1 MSAPSPANMPG
12 AQEKA
17 EQTERAA
24 SLEQARAENAT
35 LRAEVN
41 AYKHRDRIAETV
53 KKHPFKLGGGFSYDA
68 ESIPQDLDDEAFAE
82 AIARQRDLILRNMP
96 SRTRYQPD
104 QGRCMEVHTG
114 YDPLRAMMD
123 GAE

>member
-1 MSAPSPANMPG
+1 MPG

-17 EQTERAA
+17 AEVT
-24 SLEQARAENAT
+24 LEQARAENAT

-53 KKHPFKLGGGFSYDA
+53 KKNPLKLGGGFDYDTD
-68 ESIPQDLDDEAFAE
+68 SIPLDLDDSALED
-82 AIARQRDLILRNMP
+82 AIARQRAMILRNMP
-96 SRTRYQPD
+96 GRVQYQAD
-104 QGRCMEVHTG
+104 QGRMDVHTG

>member
-1 MSAPSPANMPG
+1 MTGPSPANMPG

-17 EQTERAA
+17 EQTDRTAA
-24 SLEQARAENAT
+24 LEQARADNAT

-53 KKHPFKLGGGFSYDA
+53 KKNPLKLGGGFDYDTD
-68 ESIPQDLDDEAFAE
+68 SIPQDLDDSALED
-82 AIARQRDLILRNMP
+82 AIARQRAMILRNMP
-96 SRTRYQPD
+96 GRVRYQAD
-104 QGRCMEVHTG
+104 QGRMDVHTG